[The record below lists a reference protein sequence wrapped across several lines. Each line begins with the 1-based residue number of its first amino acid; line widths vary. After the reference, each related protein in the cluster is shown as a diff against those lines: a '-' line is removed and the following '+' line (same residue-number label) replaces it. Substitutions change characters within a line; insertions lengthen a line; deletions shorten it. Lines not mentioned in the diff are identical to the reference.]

1 MLKQAR
7 KAQNKSQKD
16 FAAVLNVTQQTIS
29 AWETTGDIPED
40 RREEIY
46 RLYRI
51 DPDDAM
57 PHVSESDRE
66 LITLLLR
73 YGNVALKEE
82 LRERLE
88 RMKSLTPSGS
98 SSTPKGNRSL
108 SPPRQVSYSIASGI
122 RL

>member
-16 FAAVLNVTQQTIS
+16 FAAILGVTQQTIS
-29 AWETTGDIPED
+29 SWETTGDIPED
-40 RREEIY
+40 RRDEVY

-51 DPDDAM
+51 DPDNVM
-57 PHVSESDRE
+57 PDVSESDRE
-66 LITLLLR
+66 LIALLLR
-73 YGNVALKEE
+73 YGNMALKEE
-82 LRERLE
+82 LRDKLE

-98 SSTPKGNRSL
+98 SNRPGGSRSL
-108 SPPRQVSYSIASGI
+108 SPHLRASYSTASDI